1 MVILVFMSLTL
12 SLTLIDIAIKFY
24 IEGFMKKGEEYTL
37 CKGKLK
43 IRKVHNKGMS
53 LNLLEDR
60 PEVVKIS
67 SAFVTFLVTIYQLI
81 ILMKKGQ
88 PLKKIGLSLMTA
100 GAWSNTFDR
109 WVRGYVVDYV
119 GFRTKWKKITNITYN
134 IGDFFIIGGSIFM
147 VLSSLLHLKKR

>member
-1 MVILVFMSLTL
+1 MVILVFMCLTL

-24 IEGFMKKGEEYTL
+24 VEGFMKKGEEYAL
-37 CKGKLK
+37 FKGKVK
-43 IRKVHNKGMS
+43 IRRVHNKGMS

-67 SAFVTFLVTIYQLI
+67 SAFVTVLVTIYQLI
-81 ILMKKGQ
+81 ILMKKGNTS
-88 PLKKIGLSLMTA
+88 KKIGLSLMTA

-119 GFRTKWKKITNITYN
+119 GFRTKWKKITDITYN
-134 IGDFFIIGGSIFM
+134 IGDFFIIVGSFFM
-147 VLSSLLHLKKR
+147 VLSSLVHFKKK